1 MTSFSGDEFEVSAD
15 PARLDLDAVERFLRK
30 SYWAGNRQREV
41 IERSIR
47 HSRCFG
53 IYEGTTGRQ
62 VGFARA
68 VTDFATFV
76 WLCDV
81 VIHEAYRGHGLGKRL
96 MECVFAD
103 PELARIRRWILATR
117 DAHVLYERYGFAPFA
132 HPECWM
138 ERVTDEKGSSGSS

>member
-1 MTSFSGDEFEVSAD
+1 MRLMSSLTGDEFEVSSD
-15 PARLDLDAVERFLRK
+15 PTRLDLDAVEGFLRS
-30 SYWAGNRQREV
+30 SYWAANRPREL

-53 IYEGTTGRQ
+53 VYENTTGRQ

-81 VIHEAYRGHGLGKRL
+81 VIHEAYRRRGLGKRL
-96 MECVFAD
+96 MDFVLAD
-103 PELARIRRWILATR
+103 AELASIRRWILATR
-117 DAHVLYERYGFAPFA
+117 DAHELYERHGFAAFA
-132 HPECWM
+132 HPERWL
-138 ERVTDEKGSSGSS
+138 ERVNG

>member
-1 MTSFSGDEFEVSAD
+1 MSSLAGNEFEVSTD
-15 PARLDLDAVERFLRK
+15 PGRLDLDAVAGFLRN
-30 SYWAGNRQREV
+30 SYWAANRPRDV

-53 IYEGTTGRQ
+53 LYENTTGRQ

-81 VIHEAYRGHGLGKRL
+81 VIHEAYRRRGLGKRL
-96 MECVFAD
+96 LDCVFAD
-103 PELARIRRWILATR
+103 HELARIRRWILATR
-117 DAHVLYERYGFAPFA
+117 DAHELYARYCFAPFA
-132 HPECWM
+132 HPERWL
-138 ERVTDEKGSSGSS
+138 ERVNDGAGSSGSS